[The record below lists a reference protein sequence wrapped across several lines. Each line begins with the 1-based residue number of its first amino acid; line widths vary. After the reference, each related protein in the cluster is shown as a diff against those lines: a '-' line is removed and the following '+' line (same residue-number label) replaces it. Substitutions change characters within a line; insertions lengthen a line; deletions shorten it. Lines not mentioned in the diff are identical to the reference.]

1 MTNERRRTIDSATSP
16 PVMEADV
23 ESMDRSP
30 RVARPARPSD
40 EYIPPSVLPVP
51 ESQDGWDFRW
61 IRTSAYGKTDNTN
74 VSRKFREGW
83 EPVLREEHK
92 ELMIMSD
99 RGSQFKGNIE
109 VGGLLLCKAP
119 TELMDKRREYFVKK
133 AANQMQAVDLEFLSE
148 NDPRMPQFI
157 ERKTTRNS
165 FGK

>member
-1 MTNERRRTIDSATSP
+1 MTNERRRTIDSATTP
-16 PVMEADV
+16 PVMEAEV

-30 RVARPARPSD
+30 REARPARPSD
-40 EYIPPSVLPVP
+40 AWIPSSVLPDP
-51 ESQDGWDFRW
+51 KPQDGWAFRW
-61 IRTSAYGKTDNTN
+61 IRTSAYGKTDNQN

-83 EPVLREEHK
+83 EPVKRSDHP

-119 TELMDKRREYFVKK
+119 TELMDKRREYFAKK
-133 AANQMQAVDLEFLSE
+133 AADQMQAVDSEFLSG